1 MKILLDTH
9 ILLWAI
15 TNDIQLP
22 ENAKKMILNA
32 DNDIF
37 FSSISVLEV
46 QLKHIAHPD
55 SLPIDGERFLNY
67 CKQSGFAML
76 HLKCEPIFLLK
87 TLERYPGRPPHK
99 DPFDRLL
106 ICQAIDEN
114 MIFVTHDHLLGDYN
128 VPNIIKV

>member
-37 FSSISVLEV
+37 FSTISE
-46 QLKHIAHPD
+46 IGRAH
-55 SLPIDGERFLNY
+55 
-67 CKQSGFAML
+67 
-76 HLKCEPIFLLK
+76 
-87 TLERYPGRPPHK
+87 
-99 DPFDRLL
+99 
-106 ICQAIDEN
+106 
-114 MIFVTHDHLLGDYN
+114 V
-128 VPNIIKV
+128 